1 MNAMQLLRIVLVS
14 CLLLL
19 LALPVVADG
28 ATELSDTL
36 YVVKEGEALSNV
48 EVAVALSQSTPLAPT
63 RVLIG
68 RDDVFVDSMTSG
80 VLQGDSPL
88 LLVPPAGPVPDLV
101 LDELARMGPAR
112 VTLLGGE
119 NAVQP
124 AVADQL
130 SAAGYTV
137 DRRQGASRF
146 ETAIAIAEDGPDTS
160 TAILARA
167 FPSPDAGDPT
177 QGFADSLAA
186 GGMAAE
192 NGWPI
197 LLTETDRLTPATAD
211 YMATAGFDRVLIMGG
226 TAAISQA
233 TEDAVR
239 TMVGQVDRIAGPTRF
254 GTGVE
259 VAKELGAESAA
270 DVDRVTLVDGQAAD
284 AWAGGFAAAAHSAHF
299 DAPIVLATG
308 EALPPET
315 EAFLSGG
322 SGGSAFAQDGTAIR
336 LTCVI
341 DSDICEEG
349 RVELGLPPR
358 VPVTFTPPTG
368 STVSP
373 GSAVVVD
380 VGTASAT
387 VSGGSCPI
395 ETPFPLPDDGS
406 VELTS
411 QPDGPTCDIV
421 VTIDRGDG
429 LVQTE
434 RATYTFGAPTS
445 TLTLLSAGPDGTAVS
460 GSHPDVAADG
470 SAVVFVS
477 QGDPSGQVGAGTPH
491 VWVRGQD
498 LELVDVAPD
507 GSPATG
513 SVLALE
519 STRPRISADGRYVLF
534 LSEDPGLDSSGAVGG
549 QFSLYLR
556 DRQRQETTLVGVD
569 AQGSPTSQIGHF
581 DLSGDGSLVVYQ
593 ARGVGPTGA
602 DSIQVFVH
610 DRAAGSVDVVRTEQG
625 EPFLNGDVTSLDL
638 STDGST
644 IVFVS
649 SRRDLVA
656 ADATT
661 FADAYAVTWDRAL
674 GQTDVRLVSVDSQG
688 TQGSNNIV
696 QADRVATSSQGALV
710 VFASRSTDLAGMG
723 STQGDVFLRD
733 RAGQQTI
740 LVSHTG
746 DGTTHLDAASRADIA
761 DNGATIAYVATTA
774 PEGIAPADGC
784 GVYRVTPMP
793 LQVRRIDV
801 AADGTHNTNS
811 TCSADHSVVVADNG
825 LVAFAVFDDLV
836 PEDDNG
842 GTDVY
847 ISFG

>member
-1 MNAMQLLRIVLVS
+1 MNAAQLLRIALVS

-19 LALPVVADG
+19 LGLPVVADG

-36 YVVKEGEALSNV
+36 YVIKEGEALSNV
-48 EVAVALSQSTPLAPT
+48 EVAVSLSQSTPLAST

-101 LDELARMGPAR
+101 LDELARVGPSR

-124 AVADQL
+124 AVAEQL

-146 ETAIAIAEDGPDTS
+146 ETAIAIAEDGPATS

-167 FPSPDAGDPT
+167 FPAPDAGDPT

-233 TEDAVR
+233 TEDAVA

-259 VAKELGAESAA
+259 VAKELGADSAA

-308 EALPPET
+308 EVLPPET

-322 SGGSAFAQDGTAIR
+322 PGASAFAQDPGAIR

-358 VPVTFTPPTG
+358 VEVTFTPPTG
-368 STVSP
+368 ATVAP
-373 GSAVVVD
+373 GASVLVD

-387 VSGGSCPI
+387 VSGGSCVDGA
-395 ETPFPLPDDGS
+395 PFPLADDGV
-406 VELTS
+406 VELTAS
-411 QPDGPTCDIV
+411 PQGSTCELV

-429 LVQTE
+429 LTQTE

-445 TLTLLSAGPDGTAVS
+445 TLQLVSAGTDGTAV
-460 GSHPDVAADG
+460 GGTLPDVAA
-470 SAVVFVS
+470 SAGAVAFVS
-477 QGDPSGQVGAGTPH
+477 GGGPGGLAAPGPMHSYVQA
-491 VWVRGQD
+491 QD
-498 LELVDVAPD
+498 LELLDIRPD
-507 GSPATG
+507 GTPAQG
-513 SVLALE
+513 NLAVSE
-519 STRPRISADGRYVLF
+519 EVRPRLSGDARWAVFSSADA
-534 LSEDPGLDSSGAVGG
+534 GLDPLAAGVDGTNA
-549 QFSLYLR
+549 YLR
-556 DRQRQETTLVGVD
+556 DLQSGTTTLLSID
-569 AQGSPTSQIGHF
+569 AQGEPVRSPAHADIS
-581 DLSGDGSLVVYQ
+581 DDGTLAVY
-593 ARGVGPTGA
+593 RGNGAGPTGTQ
-602 DSIQVFVH
+602 SVHVFVR
-610 DRAAGSVDVVRTEQG
+610 DLSSGEVDVVRTSSGQ
-625 EPFLNGDVTSLDL
+625 PFTNADVVALDL
-638 STDGST
+638 SADGST
-644 IVFVS
+644 IVMTS
-649 SRRDLVA
+649 ARRDLVES
-656 ADATT
+656 DTT
-661 FADAYAVTWDRAL
+661 TTSDAYAVTWDRAS
-674 GQTDVRLVSVDSQG
+674 GQTDIRIVSVDGQG
-688 TQGSNNIV
+688 VQGDGAV
-696 QADRVATSSQGALV
+696 PADRISTNANGGLVAFTSS
-710 VFASRSTDLAGMG
+710 STGLAGTGG
-723 STQGDVFLRD
+723 SGTDVFLRD
-733 RAGQQTI
+733 RAAQSTLLI
-740 LVSHTG
+740 SSTG
-746 DGTTHLDAASRADIA
+746 DATTQLDAASRPDIA
-761 DNGATIAYVATTA
+761 DAGTAVTFLSTTA
-774 PEGIAPADGC
+774 PDGIAPSDGC

-793 LQVRRIDV
+793 LQVTRVDV
-801 AADGTHNTNS
+801 AADGTHNTNF
-811 TCSADHSVVVADNG
+811 TCAGGDSAAVADNG
-825 LVAFAVFDDLV
+825 LVAFAVFGDLL
-836 PEDDNG
+836 PTDTNG
-842 GTDVY
+842 ATDVY
-847 ISFG
+847 VSFG